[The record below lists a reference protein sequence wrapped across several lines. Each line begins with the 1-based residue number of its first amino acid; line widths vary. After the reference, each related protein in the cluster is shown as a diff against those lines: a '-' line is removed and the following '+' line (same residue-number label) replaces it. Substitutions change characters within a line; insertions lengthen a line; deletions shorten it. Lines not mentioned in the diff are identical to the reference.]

1 MHQQIML
8 PEKAWLAKQTL
19 LTSGVQIWQ
28 TCPESFAASYPTHS
42 SPFFCPLIARTRDIV
57 YYL

>member
-1 MHQQIML
+1 ML